1 MSERSFGD
9 FGKITKEVYYEITNK
24 VLFANGRIE
33 NIKTIVDCDDKY
45 EAMRY
50 ARKWILS
57 GKAFINV
64 KEIQQQYGV
73 IKRSA
78 LVSKEIKQ

>member
-9 FGKITKEVYYEITNK
+9 FGKFTEEVCYEITNK
-24 VLFANGRIE
+24 VLFASGRIE
-33 NIKTIVDCDDKY
+33 DIKTIVVCDGKY

-50 ARKWILS
+50 AREWILS
-57 GKAFINV
+57 GKVFFNV
-64 KEIQQQYGV
+64 KEILKQYEV
-73 IKRSA
+73 IEHTA